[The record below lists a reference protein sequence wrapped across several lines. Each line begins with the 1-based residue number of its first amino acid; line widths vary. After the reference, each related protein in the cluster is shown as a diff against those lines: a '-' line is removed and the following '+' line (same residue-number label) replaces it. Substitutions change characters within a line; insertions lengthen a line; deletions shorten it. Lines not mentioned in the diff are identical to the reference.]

1 MLQCSLDLPVEH
13 PPIAALHN
21 LIAAQQKRPYIGMAR
36 RGFASGRSAEGPLEG
51 ERAFSSMEL
60 TMTPSNYEIPSE
72 MRDFAEK
79 SVDQARK
86 AFEGFMGAA
95 QKAAGQADETATSVQ
110 SNAKA
115 VGTKAI
121 TFAEENIRSAFDHA
135 QRLVRA
141 KDVQEVLSLQSEY
154 LRTQMTTIQDQ
165 AKQLG
170 SSIQGAAQS
179 TVQATTNG

>member
-1 MLQCSLDLPVEH
+1 M
-13 PPIAALHN
+13 
-21 LIAAQQKRPYIGMAR
+21 
-36 RGFASGRSAEGPLEG
+36 
-51 ERAFSSMEL
+51 
-60 TMTPSNYEIPSE
+60 MTSNYEIPSE

-95 QKAAGQADETATSVQ
+95 QKAAGQADEQTASVQ

-115 VGTKAI
+115 VGGKAI
-121 TFAEENIRSAFDHA
+121 SFAEENIRAAFDHA

-141 KDVQEVLSLQSEY
+141 KDVNEVLSLQSEY
-154 LRTQMTTIQDQ
+154 LRSQMSTIQEQ

-170 SSIQGAAQS
+170 STFQSAAQS
-179 TVQATTNG
+179 VTEPK